1 MNVQQIMSRD
11 VQCCEPEHALDCAAK
26 IMWERDVGVV
36 PIVDAEQRVVG
47 IITDRDIC
55 MAAYTQG
62 KRLFEIKVGEIMS
75 KQITVAR
82 PSDSLTRAEEL
93 MRSAQVRRIPV
104 VDDAGKLVGLLSQND
119 LIRESIRGARTAKQ
133 EVSADE
139 VARVLNDIGRPRRD
153 NASENR
159 A

>member
-1 MNVQQIMSRD
+1 MNVQQIMSRE
-11 VQCCEPEHALDCAAK
+11 VQSCQPEQALDCAAK

-36 PIVDAEQRVVG
+36 PVVDTERRVVG

-62 KRLFEIKVGEIMS
+62 KRLFEMGIAEIMS
-75 KQITVAR
+75 KNIAVVR
-82 PSDSLTRAEEL
+82 PNDSVTRAEEL
-93 MRSAQVRRIPV
+93 MRTAQVRLIPV

-119 LIRESIRGARTAKQ
+119 LIRESTRGGRAK

-139 VARVLNDIGRPRRD
+139 VAVTLNDIGRPRRERM
-153 NASENR
+153 SETR
-159 A
+159 S